1 MSTEMNGVSYV
12 GLDDAPGVGQADV
25 SFSPEEL
32 QAFLQ
37 VALCMQINLEQAV
50 KKSTFTQE

>member
-1 MSTEMNGVSYV
+1 MNVVPYV
-12 GLDDAPGVGQADV
+12 GLYDAPGVGQADV

-37 VALCMQINLEQAV
+37 VALCVQINLEHAV
-50 KKSTFTQE
+50 KKSTFTSE

>member
-50 KKSTFTQE
+50 KKSTFT